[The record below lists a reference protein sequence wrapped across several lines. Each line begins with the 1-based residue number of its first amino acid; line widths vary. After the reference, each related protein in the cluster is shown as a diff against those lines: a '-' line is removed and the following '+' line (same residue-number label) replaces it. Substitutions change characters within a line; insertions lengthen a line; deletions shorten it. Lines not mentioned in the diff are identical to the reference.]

1 MYVFN
6 RYGQHVA
13 TKDLASAKTRYS
25 FLYSKNTSFG
35 KLSTVTDS
43 SGNKIQFLRDYSNAV
58 SSVENTQDH
67 KSELK
72 ISGVGYLVKLS
83 EKGRSEIE
91 LDYDT
96 NTGLLTSRS
105 GGGETFIY
113 QYDWLGRT
121 TGVILPSGE
130 SLTLSSKLDVDG
142 LQVNVGKPPTNIIIR
157 GQNEKQILLVDDLRI
172 TEASSFKNSSM
183 CVNSAWGGRLEAA
196 AIARHPLLEA
206 ALPVEAEMLPVWS
219 HQTTTFGDGL
229 ENRMFTMFSLVG
241 DVKNPQQ
248 TLNREIWIND
258 SRIIGIEYD
267 QFTSKETFYDKDKQ
281 PLLTISFDPAGLPKA
296 FIPANDA
303 IPLNISYDRFNR
315 MDSWKWGP
323 AELKYSYDRHG
334 LLSEITSAQDG
345 SIMFTYNELNMVSK
359 ISLAS
364 QRSFMLNYDD
374 DGGLRFITLPSGTK
388 HSFSLQPSIGFLRA
402 TYTPP
407 GSTRAYLQHYSY
419 SGALL
424 QTVFPGEGAR
434 VVYRYNLGAQ
444 LSELLHG
451 DGKSSFTYAQNTG
464 LPSQV
469 LHTERELEYRWDYQ
483 YSGGL
488 LLEERL
494 DFGAKTG
501 LSNAKF
507 TYDYDNNYRLISVQG
522 RIGGQNLPQHNLVYD
537 TRTGS
542 LEQIGPFKISRPKS
556 NETTISDGTAIFIR
570 NTDGRFLETQI
581 TVTIHRMEVFRMEF
595 SHDSHARISQ
605 TRTYTRNVGVNAY
618 TNVKN
623 YTWDCDGQLSGVEA
637 QEPWGFRYDDNG
649 NMLSLT
655 YR

>member
-1 MYVFN
+1 M
-6 RYGQHVA
+6 
-13 TKDLASAKTRYS
+13 
-25 FLYSKNTSFG
+25 
-35 KLSTVTDS
+35 
-43 SGNKIQFLRDYSNAV
+43 
-58 SSVENTQDH
+58 
-67 KSELK
+67 
-72 ISGVGYLVKLS
+72 
-83 EKGRSEIE
+83 
-91 LDYDT
+91 
-96 NTGLLTSRS
+96 TSRS

-113 QYDWLGRT
+113 QYDWLGRAT
-121 TGVILPSGE
+121 SVILPSGE
-130 SLTLSSKLDVDG
+130 TLRLNSVLDSEG
-142 LQVNVGKPPTNIIIR
+142 LQVQVRQPPTKVMIR
-157 GQNEKQILLVDDLRI
+157 GQTDKQVLLTDDLRK
-172 TEASSFKNSSM
+172 TEASCFTNSSIS
-183 CVNSAWGGRLEAA
+183 VNSAWGVRLEAA

-219 HQTTTFGDGL
+219 HQTIVLGDGL
-229 ENRMFTMFSLVG
+229 ENHMYTTFSLVG

-248 TLNREIWIND
+248 TLNREIWINE
-258 SRIIGIEYD
+258 SRILGIEYD
-267 QFTSKETFYDKDKQ
+267 QFTSKETFYDRDRQ
-281 PLLTISFDPAGLPKA
+281 PLLTITFDPAGLPKA
-296 FIPANDA
+296 FIPANEA
-303 IPLNISYDRFNR
+303 VPLNISYDRFNR

-345 SIMFTYNELNMVSK
+345 STMFTYNELNMVSK

-364 QRSFMLNYDD
+364 QRSFLLSYDD
-374 DGGLRFITLPSGTK
+374 DGGLRHITLPSGTK
-388 HSFSLQPSIGFLRA
+388 HSFSLQPSIGFVRT

-407 GSTRAYLQHYSY
+407 GSTRAYLQHYSF
-419 SGALL
+419 SGDLL

-434 VVYRYNLGAQ
+434 VVYRYAPGGQ

-451 DGKSSFTYAQNTG
+451 DGKSQFIYAQSTG

-522 RIGGQNLPQHNLVYD
+522 RIGGQNLPQHNLFYD
-537 TRTGS
+537 AKTGS

-556 NETTISDGTAIFIR
+556 NETTVLDGTAIFTR
-570 NTDGRFLETQI
+570 TTDGRYLETQI
-581 TVTIHRMEVFRMEF
+581 AVTIHRMEVFRMEF
-595 SHDSHARISQ
+595 SHDSHGRISQ
-605 TRTYTRNVGVNAY
+605 TRTYTRNVGVNTY
-618 TNVKN
+618 TNIKN
-623 YTWDCDGQLSGVEA
+623 YTWDCDGQLAGVEA

-655 YR
+655 YRFVKSIIT